1 MTSTYDLRGVWV
13 PLITPFSATD
23 EVDHAS
29 LERLAHQAIDDGVA
43 GIVALGTTGE
53 AHALDHDERHAVIA
67 TCSRVCVERGVGM
80 MVGSGTYSTRTTI
93 GYHEALRDVPG
104 VVAALTVVPY
114 YVRPSEAAVVEHF
127 RTVVAASPVPVVVY
141 NVPVRTGR
149 ALSARSL
156 LELAAWPGIV
166 GVKQAVGGID
176 VDTLEVLAAAPRD
189 FAVLCGDDSYI
200 LPMVLMRAAG
210 SITASAHVAT
220 DRFVAMVEC
229 GLHGK
234 LDDAR
239 GHAEALLP
247 LTEALFA
254 EPNPAVIKG
263 VLHAQGRIATP
274 AVRGPLAAASE
285 SAVAAALSAASRVAG

>member
-1 MTSTYDLRGVWV
+1 MRQRIDLGGVWV
-13 PLITPFSATD
+13 PLITPFTATD
-23 EVDHAS
+23 EVDHGS
-29 LERLAHQAIDDGVA
+29 LERLAHEAVDAGVA

-53 AHALDHDERHAVIA
+53 AHALDHDERDAVIA
-67 TCSRVCVERGVGM
+67 TCSRVCAERGVGLV
-80 MVGSGTYSTRTTI
+80 VGAGTYSTRTTVAH
-93 GYHEALRDVPG
+93 HEALRGVPG

-114 YVRPSEAAVVEHF
+114 YVRPSEAAIVEHF
-127 RTVVAASPVPVVVY
+127 RTVVAASPVPVVLY

-149 ALSARSL
+149 ALGARSL
-156 LELAAWPGIV
+156 LELAALPGV
-166 GVKQAVGGID
+166 AGVKQAVGGVDI
-176 VDTLEVLAAAPRD
+176 DTLDVLAGAPPG
-189 FAVLCGDDSYI
+189 FAVLCGDDPFI
-200 LPMVLMRAAG
+200 LPMVLMGGAG
-210 SITASAHVAT
+210 AIAASAHVAT

-247 LTEALFA
+247 LVEALFA

-274 AVRGPLAAASE
+274 ALRGPLADASE
-285 SAVAAALSAASRVAG
+285 VAVAAAVSAASRVAG